1 MKRLLYLLP
10 LAGLAAGCGKAPS
23 GGGRPKG
30 EFPVAAVVAPVR
42 QEPLAETLRLVGS
55 LEAIDRVDI
64 SAEME
69 ARIVEIGF
77 TDGQRVAKGDMLF
90 RLDDVRPKALVAEA
104 KARFQLAQ
112 TDFDRSRKLFENQ
125 TVAQEVL
132 DQAAAG
138 LEMARAALEISE
150 RQLADTVLV
159 APFDGTLAERRFSRG
174 QLVTRGQTLCTLVQT
189 APIRAV
195 FNVPERFTSQLST
208 NLTINLTSAAWPDR
222 TFPGK
227 VDYLAPIV
235 DPASRTV
242 RVHARLENEDGQ
254 LKPGMFAGLNLVFKM
269 REQALLVPES
279 AVFFRGDQTLLVV
292 RNAEGKAEFTPV
304 TVGIRAGG
312 NVEITSG
319 VSAGQQVVAEGF
331 QKMGPGS
338 TILISPE
345 SKRYGLEP
353 SPPPAAPG
361 APAAAAPDA
370 KPDAAPAETKPE
382 APAPEAAPKS

>member
-1 MKRLLYLLP
+1 MKRLFLLIP
-10 LAGLAAGCGKAPS
+10 LAALVAGCGKAPS
-23 GGGRPKG
+23 GGGRPHG
-30 EFPVAAVVAPVR
+30 DFPVSAVVAPVR

-55 LEAIDRVDI
+55 LEAIERVDI

-104 KARFQLAQ
+104 RARFQLAQ

-138 LEMARAALEISE
+138 LEMARAALEIAE

-159 APFDGTLAERRFSRG
+159 APFDGRLSERRFSRG
-174 QLVTRGQTLCTLVQT
+174 QLVTRGQPLCTLVQT

-195 FNVPERFTSQLST
+195 FNVPERFTAQLST
-208 NLTINLTSAAWPDR
+208 NLTVDLTSAAWPDR

-227 VDYLAPIV
+227 VDYLAPVV

-242 RVHARLENEDGQ
+242 RVHARLDNEDGL

-292 RNAEGKAEFTPV
+292 RNAGGKAEFTPV
-304 TVGIRAGG
+304 TAGIRAGG

-331 QKMGPGS
+331 QKMGPGT
-338 TILISPE
+338 TILIAPE

-353 SPPPAAPG
+353 TPPPAAPG
-361 APAAAAPDA
+361 AQAPEPAQPGAD
-370 KPDAAPAETKPE
+370 APAT
-382 APAPEAAPKS
+382 EAAPQS